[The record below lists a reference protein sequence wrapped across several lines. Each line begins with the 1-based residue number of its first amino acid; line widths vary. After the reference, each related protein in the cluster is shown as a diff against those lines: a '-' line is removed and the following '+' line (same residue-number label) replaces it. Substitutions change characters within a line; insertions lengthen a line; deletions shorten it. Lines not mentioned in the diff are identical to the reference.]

1 MPEQTKKQY
10 QSELGHTK
18 AFFVPHPNANH
29 LNAQDV
35 AYELV
40 VSTKDLSTVIFNCF
54 DDGNKLAIKDEIVAN
69 LICEIQTKLEMIEAI
84 LPMAFG
90 DKEA

>member
-1 MPEQTKKQY
+1 MPNQTKKQY

-18 AFFVPHPNANH
+18 AFFISHPSANH

-40 VSTKDLSTVIFNCF
+40 ASTEDLSTVIFNCF
-54 DDGNKLAIKDEIVAN
+54 DGGTKLVIKDEIVAN

-84 LPMAFG
+84 LPMG
-90 DKEA
+90 LSMMG